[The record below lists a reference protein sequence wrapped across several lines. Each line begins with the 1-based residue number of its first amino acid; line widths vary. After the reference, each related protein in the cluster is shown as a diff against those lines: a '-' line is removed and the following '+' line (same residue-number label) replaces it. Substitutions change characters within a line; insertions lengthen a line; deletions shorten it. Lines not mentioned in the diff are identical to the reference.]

1 MSSLEEITPSSLGLM
16 HLQRKILWWLGSATA
31 GAIVVLYM
39 ALRTPA
45 NGESHAH
52 AARNTGH
59 SGPHASVPGALR
71 VEYVQPTE
79 GGIIHRTVQPGSA
92 HSFQSAELFA
102 KVSGYLKT
110 QNVDIGSQ
118 VKRGDVLAEIDV
130 PEMVQELE
138 RAKGNLRQAEAEVV
152 QAKSQ
157 KKSAQAEKKTN
168 ETNNTQTKT
177 KNKQTKR
184 KQENHKKQKQHNKGL
199 FA

>member
-45 NGESHAH
+45 NGESHAP
-52 AARNTGH
+52 AARNAGH
-59 SGPHASVPGALR
+59 SGPNASVPGALR

-79 GGIIHRTVQPGSA
+79 GGIVRRTVQPGSA

-152 QAKSQ
+152 QAESQVKS
-157 KKSAQAEKKTN
+157 
-168 ETNNTQTKT
+168 TQTKKKT
-177 KNKQTKR
+177 AEAFVTQTEANVKR
-184 KQENHKKQKQHNKGL
+184 TE
-199 FA
+199 